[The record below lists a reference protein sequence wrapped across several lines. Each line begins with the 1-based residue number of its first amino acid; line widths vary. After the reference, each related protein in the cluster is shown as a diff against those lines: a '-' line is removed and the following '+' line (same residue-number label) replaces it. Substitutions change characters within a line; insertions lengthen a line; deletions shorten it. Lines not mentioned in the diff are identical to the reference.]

1 MRENV
6 LISKTLTY
14 ATLHILKIIGNFAG
28 TLEHSIAALRRQT
41 ETYQVSSLSFHLYNL
56 ACSVRVR
63 MAEPNQPIL
72 LIEVQEYIFPRTRL
86 IESRMVSK
94 VVRKKLE
101 SCDDVKLSQS
111 GSENVTA
118 DFLNRFCGKNVS
130 ILVICNQLSKYEWI
144 FSIRNSRCR
153 WLRLDKVI
161 VNTDDP

>member
-1 MRENV
+1 
-6 LISKTLTY
+6 
-14 ATLHILKIIGNFAG
+14 
-28 TLEHSIAALRRQT
+28 
-41 ETYQVSSLSFHLYNL
+41 
-56 ACSVRVR
+56 